1 MVCNMHMVSMVTI
14 LSHLCFVLSEG
25 NEGTLKKESV
35 ISASGIFLSF
45 STSPDMVLV
54 CVCVCMCVCVCVCV
68 CVCLLCV
75 NTYVQ
80 TLCVHTSTSA
90 NLPVHPVE

>member
-1 MVCNMHMVSMVTI
+1 MVSMVTI

-54 CVCVCMCVCVCVCV
+54 CVCVCMCVCVSVVCGY
-68 CVCLLCV
+68 LYT
-75 NTYVQ
+75 NTMCAYINQ
-80 TLCVHTSTSA
+80 C
-90 NLPVHPVE
+90 